1 MHGVARRVA
10 ELTLEPRFLLA
21 LQPPQYFNV
30 NFVELSNLA
39 RGPQLTVLPN
49 HFDDDATMAHGLGQF
64 EPADAKL
71 LKPLLVV
78 ERLAPTVLRPCRRIS
93 RRAPL
98 GPLAPRRHRLQN
110 LDLEPDRVLECR
122 NPRVLLSRVA
132 LVVPLSAVLVRVL
145 LLGGAV

>member
-49 HFDDDATMAHGLGQF
+49 HFDDDATVAHGLGQF

-78 ERLAPTVLRPCRRIS
+78 ERLAPTVLSLCRVSLLVLCLMNFLDFCRF
-93 RRAPL
+93 PY
-98 GPLAPRRHRLQN
+98 
-110 LDLEPDRVLECR
+110 LDLESDWDLESR
-122 NPRVLLSRVA
+122 GPRYPLRIVA
-132 LVVPLSAVLVRVL
+132 LSVPLIALP
-145 LLGGAV
+145 A

>member
-1 MHGVARRVA
+1 MA

-21 LQPPQYFNV
+21 LQPPQYYNV

-49 HFDDDATMAHGLGQF
+49 HFDDDATVAHGLGQF

-78 ERLAPTVLRPCRRIS
+78 ERLAPTVLSPCRVSLLVLCLMNFLDFCRF
-93 RRAPL
+93 PY
-98 GPLAPRRHRLQN
+98 
-110 LDLEPDRVLECR
+110 LDLESDWDLESR
-122 NPRVLLSRVA
+122 DPRHPLRIVA
-132 LVVPLSAVLVRVL
+132 LAVPLIVLPAQMLFLAGV
-145 LLGGAV
+145 A

>member
-49 HFDDDATMAHGLGQF
+49 HFDDDATVAHGLGQF

-71 LKPLLVV
+71 LKPLLMV
-78 ERLAPTVLRPCRRIS
+78 ERLAPTVLS
-93 RRAPL
+93 
-98 GPLAPRRHRLQN
+98 PRFLI
-110 LDLEPDRVLECR
+110 LS
-122 NPRVLLSRVA
+122 PRFLVFLILSPRF
-132 LVVPLSAVLVRVL
+132 LVFLILTQ
-145 LLGGAV
+145 G

>member
-1 MHGVARRVA
+1 VHGVARRVA

-39 RGPQLTVLPN
+39 RGPQLMVLPN
-49 HFDDDATMAHGLGQF
+49 HFDDDATVAHGLGQF

-78 ERLAPTVLRPCRRIS
+78 ERLAPTVLSPCRVMNFLDFCRF
-93 RRAPL
+93 PY
-98 GPLAPRRHRLQN
+98 
-110 LDLEPDRVLECR
+110 LDLESDWDWESRG
-122 NPRVLLSRVA
+122 PR
-132 LVVPLSAVLVRVL
+132 
-145 LLGGAV
+145 

>member
-1 MHGVARRVA
+1 MA

-49 HFDDDATMAHGLGQF
+49 HFDDDATVAHGLGQF

-78 ERLAPTVLRPCRRIS
+78 ERLAPTVLSPCRVMNFLDFCRF
-93 RRAPL
+93 PY
-98 GPLAPRRHRLQN
+98 
-110 LDLEPDRVLECR
+110 LDLESDWDWESRG
-122 NPRVLLSRVA
+122 PR
-132 LVVPLSAVLVRVL
+132 
-145 LLGGAV
+145 

>member
-49 HFDDDATMAHGLGQF
+49 HFDDDATVAHGLGQF

-78 ERLAPTVLRPCRRIS
+78 ERLAPTVLS
-93 RRAPL
+93 
-98 GPLAPRRHRLQN
+98 PRFLI
-110 LDLEPDRVLECR
+110 LS
-122 NPRVLLSRVA
+122 PRFLVFLILTWGRSPRFLLSRMA
-132 LVVPLSAVLVRVL
+132 LVVPLPALLVRALFLAGV
-145 LLGGAV
+145 V